1 MTGGLEVL
9 LLGDVEARRGGSTIT
24 LAGTK
29 LQAVVALLAPWFVRT
44 KLALE
49 RLAVGD
55 ILRIRLRDGEPKR
68 NVPQAVRDHGHEII
82 SLSPVTDDLYELTI
96 RKRR

>member
-29 LQAVVALLAPWFVRT
+29 LQAVVALLALGAPH
-44 KLALE
+44 
-49 RLAVGD
+49 AVAG
-55 ILRIRLRDGEPKR
+55 G
-68 NVPQAVRDHGHEII
+68 
-82 SLSPVTDDLYELTI
+82 
-96 RKRR
+96 